1 MPMPSIILI
10 AVSLVVSSATA
21 FGQSSPSEKTPATP
35 DVVQEQD
42 QPSADERRPEL
53 SDRMLREGRRSEA
66 GERPGGR
73 LGFMN
78 GGGRNRESGRGGLGR
93 RPITEADIETMIE
106 IADSISPKWA
116 SELRTMMAADP
127 ERARQIMIKSG
138 RRLFGLVMLKEKK
151 PELFETRVEEL
162 RVQFEIRATYASY
175 QDALKS
181 ADEPSIVKY
190 QTSLKSLATKIVDL
204 ELKARAME
212 LAALDQAVQEM
223 RLKLQQEIKDS
234 AERIT
239 EMIEGL
245 LKPKPEQPEQLDS
258 ESNGPSG
265 ARSSR
270 SGVEDATATLG

>member
-1 MPMPSIILI
+1 MPSMILI
-10 AVSLVVSSATA
+10 AFSLVVFAATA
-21 FGQSSPSEKTPATP
+21 FGQSSPSEKTPATS

-42 QPSADERRPEL
+42 QPSADEERPDL
-53 SDRMLREGRRSEA
+53 SDRMHRGGRRSEG
-66 GERPGGR
+66 GERLGGR
-73 LGFMN
+73 GGFMI
-78 GGGRNRESGRGGLGR
+78 GGGRNRENGRGGMGR

-116 SELRTMMAADP
+116 SELRTMMAGDP
-127 ERARQIMIKSG
+127 EKARQIMIKSG

-175 QDALKS
+175 QEALK
-181 ADEPSIVKY
+181 AGDEPAIS
-190 QTSLKSLATKIVDL
+190 TFGSSLKSLASKIVDL

-223 RLKLQQEIKDS
+223 RLKLQQEIKES

-239 EMIEGL
+239 GMIEGL
-245 LKPKPEQPEQLDS
+245 LKPEPEQPEQLDS

-270 SGVEDATATLG
+270 SGVKDASATSG